1 MESRRRGKTGTKK
14 SQGYKNK
21 TAYKL
26 MYRDDKIGLRNNT
39 VLDRLC
45 PRCYET
51 ISWKLKYGKYK
62 PIKSPQ
68 VCNACH
74 KKAIV
79 KPYRNL
85 CNTCS
90 DTRKACSKC
99 EHVRDYHEKCDEYKS
114 VADTIQEKKDIDKF
128 MKMLQERSRR
138 RIQRLLENKEI
149 EWKKKGKQY
158 VDVETGE
165 PLEGLHYQKK
175 YWKELGIEGADEL
188 DDLDF

>member
-1 MESRRRGKTGTKK
+1 
-14 SQGYKNK
+14 
-21 TAYKL
+21 
-26 MYRDDKIGLRNNT
+26 
-39 VLDRLC
+39 
-45 PRCYET
+45 
-51 ISWKLKYGKYK
+51 
-62 PIKSPQ
+62 
-68 VCNACH
+68 
-74 KKAIV
+74 
-79 KPYRNL
+79 
-85 CNTCS
+85 
-90 DTRKACSKC
+90 
-99 EHVRDYHEKCDEYKS
+99 
-114 VADTIQEKKDIDKF
+114 